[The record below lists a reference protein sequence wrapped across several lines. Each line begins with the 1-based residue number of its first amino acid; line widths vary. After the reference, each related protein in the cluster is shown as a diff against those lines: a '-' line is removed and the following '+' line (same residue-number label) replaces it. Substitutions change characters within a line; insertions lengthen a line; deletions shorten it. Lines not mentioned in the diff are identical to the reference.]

1 MSSIHDAG
9 SGKLPDMPAQAA
21 DHGELLSS
29 GYQGAVYK
37 IVTDSQCLIVKK
49 TMGSGLVRRARRWM
63 IRREY
68 KAYQRLEGLHGVPK
82 CFGLRNNDELVL
94 EFIQGSPLRDLQAEL
109 PDADNF
115 LAALKDIILCLHK
128 AGVAHSDLK
137 RKDNILL
144 TSDGAPC
151 LIDFGSAV
159 LLDEH
164 AGILN
169 RYLFRQACR
178 IDLNAWIK
186 LKYRRRIDE
195 ISDEDLSYYKP
206 TVAEA
211 VARWLRRGWRI
222 LTGRQ
227 WRNARRQ
234 GRSE

>member
-1 MSSIHDAG
+1 MSSTHDAG
-9 SGKLPDMPAQAA
+9 PGKLPDTPAQTA

-37 IVTDSQCLIVKK
+37 IATDSQCLIVKK
-49 TMGSGLVRRARRWM
+49 AMGSGLVRLARRWM

-82 CFGLRNNDELVL
+82 CFGLQNQNELVL
-94 EFIQGSPLRDLQAEL
+94 EFIQGSPLRDLQSEL
-109 PDADNF
+109 PDAEQF
-115 LAALKDIILCLHK
+115 LAALKEIILCLHQ

-159 LLDEH
+159 LLNEH

-206 TVAEA
+206 TVVEA

-222 LTGRQ
+222 MTGRQ

>member
-1 MSSIHDAG
+1 MKFATRTAES
-9 SGKLPDMPAQAA
+9 
-21 DHGELLSS
+21 
-29 GYQGAVYK
+29 
-37 IVTDSQCLIVKK
+37 
-49 TMGSGLVRRARRWM
+49 
-63 IRREY
+63 IRRII
-68 KAYQRLEGLHGVPK
+68 ARLRSIV
-82 CFGLRNNDELVL
+82 
-94 EFIQGSPLRDLQAEL
+94 S
-109 PDADNF
+109 
-115 LAALKDIILCLHK
+115 
-128 AGVAHSDLK
+128 
-137 RKDNILL
+137 
-144 TSDGAPC
+144 
-151 LIDFGSAV
+151 V